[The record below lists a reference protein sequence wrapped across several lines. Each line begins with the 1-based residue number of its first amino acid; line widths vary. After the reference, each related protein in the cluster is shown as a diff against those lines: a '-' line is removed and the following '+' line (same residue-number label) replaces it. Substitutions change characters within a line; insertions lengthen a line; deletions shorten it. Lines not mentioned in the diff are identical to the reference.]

1 MNKNEICALLERS
14 GIGYELVDHPAVY
27 TMEDLAALNLPHP
40 EAEAKN
46 LFLRDDKRNFLLLT
60 VPGEKRVNLKAFQK
74 ANGLRKLSFGSAE
87 DLEALLGLHP
97 GSVTP
102 LGLHPGSVTPL
113 GLLNDPVGSVPLY
126 LDRELA
132 HKLLGVHPNENT
144 ATLYLRCEDLTALL
158 GNQGHRVLFADVP
171 E

>member
-1 MNKNEICALLERS
+1 MNKNEIRTLLACS

-27 TMEDLAALNLPHP
+27 TMEDLAALSLPHP

-102 LGLHPGSVTPL
+102 LGV
-113 GLLNDPVGSVPLY
+113 LNDPAGSVPLY

-132 HKLLGVHPNENT
+132 HKLLGIHPNENT

-158 GNQGHRVLFADVP
+158 ESQGHRVLFADVP

>member
-1 MNKNEICALLERS
+1 MERS

-27 TMEDLAALNLPHP
+27 TMEDLAALSLPHP

-102 LGLHPGSVTPL
+102 LGV
-113 GLLNDPVGSVPLY
+113 LNDPVGSVPLC

-132 HKLLGVHPNENT
+132 HKLLGIHPNENT

-158 GNQGHRVLFADVP
+158 ESQGHRVLFADVP

>member
-27 TMEDLAALNLPHP
+27 TMEDLAALSLPHP

-102 LGLHPGSVTPL
+102 LGV
-113 GLLNDPVGSVPLY
+113 LNDPVGSVPLY

-132 HKLLGVHPNENT
+132 HKLLGIHPNENT

-158 GNQGHRVLFADVP
+158 ESQGHRVLFADVP

>member
-1 MNKNEICALLERS
+1 MNKNEICALFERS

-27 TMEDLAALNLPHP
+27 TMEDLAALSLPHP

-102 LGLHPGSVTPL
+102 LGV
-113 GLLNDPVGSVPLY
+113 LNDPAGSVPLY

-132 HKLLGVHPNENT
+132 HKLLGIHPNENT

-158 GNQGHRVLFADVP
+158 ESQGHRVLFADVP

>member
-1 MNKNEICALLERS
+1 MNKNEICGLLACS
-14 GIGYELVDHPAVY
+14 GIAYELVDHPAVY
-27 TMEDLAALNLPHP
+27 TMEDLAALSLPHP

-74 ANGLRKLSFGSAE
+74 ANGLRKLSFGSAK

-102 LGLHPGSVTPL
+102 LGV
-113 GLLNDPVGSVPLY
+113 LNDPAGSVPLY

-132 HKLLGVHPNENT
+132 HKLLGIHPNENT
-144 ATLYLRCEDLTALL
+144 ATLYLRCEDLMALL
-158 GNQGHRVLFADVP
+158 ESQGHRVLFADVP

>member
-1 MNKNEICALLERS
+1 MNKNEICVLLACS

-27 TMEDLAALNLPHP
+27 TMEDLAALSLPHP

-102 LGLHPGSVTPL
+102 LGV
-113 GLLNDPVGSVPLY
+113 LNDPAGSVPLY

-132 HKLLGVHPNENT
+132 HKLLGIHPNENT

-158 GNQGHRVLFADVP
+158 ESQGHRVLFADVP

>member
-1 MNKNEICALLERS
+1 MNKNEICALFERS
-14 GIGYELVDHPAVY
+14 GIAYELVDHPAVY
-27 TMEDLAALNLPHP
+27 TMEDLAAFFLPHP

-46 LFLRDDKRNFLLLT
+46 LFLRDDKWNFLLLT

-102 LGLHPGSVTPL
+102 LGV
-113 GLLNDPVGSVPLY
+113 LNDPAGSVPLY

-132 HKLLGVHPNENT
+132 RKLLGIHPNENT

-158 GNQGHRVLFADVP
+158 ESQGHRVLFADVP

>member
-1 MNKNEICALLERS
+1 MNKDEICALLERS

-27 TMEDLAALNLPHP
+27 TMEDLAALSLPHP

-102 LGLHPGSVTPL
+102 LGL
-113 GLLNDPVGSVPLY
+113 LNDPAGKVSLY

-132 HKLLGVHPNENT
+132 HKLLGIHPNENT
-144 ATLYLRCEDLTALL
+144 ATLYLRSEDLTALL
-158 GNQGHRVLFADVP
+158 ENQGHRVLWADVP

>member
-27 TMEDLAALNLPHP
+27 TMEDLAALSLPHP

-102 LGLHPGSVTPL
+102 LGV
-113 GLLNDPVGSVPLY
+113 LNDPAGSVPLY

-132 HKLLGVHPNENT
+132 HKLLGIHPNENT

-158 GNQGHRVLFADVP
+158 ESQGHRVLFADVP

>member
-1 MNKNEICALLERS
+1 MNKDEICTLLERS

-27 TMEDLAALNLPHP
+27 TMEDLAVLSLPHP

-102 LGLHPGSVTPL
+102 LGL
-113 GLLNDPVGSVPLY
+113 LNDPDGKVPLY
-126 LDRELA
+126 LDRELEG
-132 HKLLGVHPNENT
+132 KLLGIHPNENT
-144 ATLYLRCEDLTALL
+144 ATLYLHFSDLVSLL
-158 GNQGHRVLFADVP
+158 ESQGHQVLPADVP
-171 E
+171 ET

>member
-1 MNKNEICALLERS
+1 MNKNEICALFERS

-27 TMEDLAALNLPHP
+27 TMEDLASLSLPHP

-102 LGLHPGSVTPL
+102 LGV
-113 GLLNDPVGSVPLY
+113 LNDPAGSVPLY

-132 HKLLGVHPNENT
+132 HKLLGIHPNENT

-158 GNQGHRVLFADVP
+158 ESQGHRVLFADVP

>member
-1 MNKNEICALLERS
+1 MNKNEIGALLERS
-14 GIGYELVDHPAVY
+14 GIGYELVDHSAVY
-27 TMEDLAALNLPHP
+27 TMEDLAALSLPHP

-102 LGLHPGSVTPL
+102 LGV
-113 GLLNDPVGSVPLY
+113 LNDPADSVPLY

-132 HKLLGVHPNENT
+132 HKLLGIHPNENT

-158 GNQGHRVLFADVP
+158 ESQGHRVLFADVP